1 MFQPLLIHGKKPAK
15 IRENDKERTEII
27 LNAGYRVIEQCE
39 CQWNQL
45 EETEPEKKRVCE
57 KTWLSTTNIF
67 NVGDFSQCSLER
79 KSPWNS

>member
-1 MFQPLLIHGKKPAK
+1 MFQSLLIHGKKPAE

-45 EETEPEKKRVCE
+45 KETDPKK
-57 KTWLSTTNIF
+57 K
-67 NVGDFSQCSLER
+67 SL
-79 KSPWNS
+79 